1 MKWVGSSFVLTVS
14 LLGHAWASDESGFVL
29 DDDVIGATV
38 TVNAAASE
46 TLLDVGRRFNLGFH
60 DMQVANPD
68 VDIWVPKDGAAVTL
82 PLEFVL
88 PAAPRRGVVLNL
100 PEYRLYYFAGDGR
113 VTTHPISIGRMD
125 WETPLG
131 ATRVTAKSRNPS
143 WYVPQSI
150 RDEHAADGDFLPAV
164 VPPGP
169 DNPLGTRA
177 LRLGLPG
184 YLIHGT
190 NRPAG
195 VGMRVTHGCLRMF
208 PEDIEALFERV
219 AVGTPVRIV
228 NQPVKAGW
236 TRGRLLL
243 EVHPVL
249 ASNAADEVEEGA
261 VAAPPPDLLTEA
273 TRAIVAVTAE
283 RSAEID
289 WGRVEALVASADGIP
304 AIIGRDIQ
312 PTGVETGDP
321 ASP

>member
-1 MKWVGSSFVLTVS
+1 MSFVRVLS
-14 LLGHAWASDESGFVL
+14 GALLLSHVAANAAQDLSVDN
-29 DDDVIGATV
+29 DVVGATLTV
-38 TVNAAASE
+38 TVAASE

-60 DMQVANPD
+60 DMQIANRK
-68 VDIWVPKDGAAVTL
+68 VDLWVPTDGATLTL
-82 PLEFVL
+82 PLQFVL
-88 PAAPRRGVVLNL
+88 PSAPRRGVVLNL
-100 PEYRLYYFAGDGR
+100 PEYRLYYFADADR

-131 ATRVTAKSRNPS
+131 VTRVTAKSRNPS
-143 WYVPQSI
+143 WYPPQSI
-150 RDEHAADGDFLPAV
+150 RDEHAADGDILPAV

-219 AVGTPVRIV
+219 PVGTPVRIV

-236 TRGRLLL
+236 SGGRLLL

-249 ASNAADEVEEGA
+249 ASNAGA
-261 VAAPPPDLLTEA
+261 GEDAASESSAPPADLLTEA
-273 TRAIVAVTAE
+273 TRAIVAVTTE
-283 RSAEID
+283 RLADVD
-289 WGRVEALVASADGIP
+289 WDRVETIVANADGVP
-304 AIIGRDIQ
+304 SVVGREVL
-312 PTGVETGDP
+312 PVSEPSVE
-321 ASP
+321 